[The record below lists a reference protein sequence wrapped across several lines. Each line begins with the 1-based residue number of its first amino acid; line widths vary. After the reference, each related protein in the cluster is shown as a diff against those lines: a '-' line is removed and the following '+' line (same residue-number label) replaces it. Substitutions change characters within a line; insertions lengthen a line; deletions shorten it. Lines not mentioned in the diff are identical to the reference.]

1 MNLLQSTMLR
11 TNRGMVEFYV
21 FTFLTLGIYALVV
34 LSKISSEINLVA
46 SRRDGKHTMH
56 FLLIY
61 FIFSWLTLGI
71 APIVWIHRLCNRM
84 GDELAARSIPYS
96 FGAGSFWGWS
106 VLGSLIFV
114 GPFVFYHK
122 FFKAMNLINADF
134 NAKHA

>member
-1 MNLLQSTMLR
+1 MNLTSLIMLR
-11 TNRGMVEFYV
+11 TNRGMVEFFV

-71 APIVWIHRLCNRM
+71 APIVWIHRLCSRM
-84 GDELAARSIPYS
+84 GNELVARNIPYS
-96 FGAGSFWGWS
+96 FGAGSFWGWN

-122 FFKAMNLINADF
+122 FFKAMNYINADY
-134 NAKHA
+134 NEKHA